1 MLIVTNRAAQELRH
15 VLETSAT
22 EPGQV
27 LRIEDAQDGL
37 SLELG
42 WEEEGDDVV
51 QNEGSTLLHV
61 SPEVNQTLAGV
72 DLVID
77 CIDTPDGPQ
86 LAVFSGQEGCE
97 DEGDGCCGCDGESAE
112 DEGAAGC
119 CGCDGESAED
129 EGAAGCCGCDSE
141 LAEDEDAVCDCG
153 CGGDELQAG

>member
-97 DEGDGCCGCDGESAE
+97 DEGDG
-112 DEGAAGC
+112 AGC

-153 CGGDELQAG
+153 CGGDELQAS